1 MSLPNLLA
9 SRWGRLTAFFF
20 LYVTEGIPYG
30 FATTAIVSHLR
41 DQGHTEKELGYF
53 SGVILLPWAFK
64 WAVGPFV
71 DLIYSDRLGRR
82 RGWIVGCQLLMAV
95 SLLACIP
102 IDTSGGLYALTIVL
116 TIHNCFSATQDVA
129 IDALACGTL
138 KSDERGL
145 ANGLMFSGAYAG
157 QMVGASVVLHLMG
170 GISWVPGLENGI
182 SFESTFWIV
191 SAAILTVTVF
201 VSLSL
206 REQPTE
212 SDSVVRGSLNQ
223 ATEEVGHYLAEAF
236 RSVFANRTAIVA
248 LAICLLPAG
257 SLFLGM
263 QLHTALAKRL
273 AYTNTEL
280 ANLAF
285 FSTVVPCIFCVI
297 GGYLSDKVGRRFSL
311 GVYILLTIVPTLWMA
326 GTLYFELG
334 WENFG
339 SQTAKSPESIPDSV
353 KSTFWIAVLLHSA
366 IQGLIYGTR
375 IAMFM
380 DIANPDVAATQF
392 TAYMSMQNIVLS
404 YTAMWQ
410 GEAIARYGYP
420 ITLLMDCGI
429 GIVAILLLPFLNFSE
444 AQTGSLA
451 SATALNEPDIDRQGI
466 ES

>member
-1 MSLPNLLA
+1 MKLPNPLA
-9 SRWGRLTAFFF
+9 SRWGRLIAFFF

-41 DQGHTEKELGYF
+41 DQGHSEKELGYF
-53 SGVILLPWAFK
+53 SGIILLPWAFK

-71 DLIYSDRLGRR
+71 DLIFSDRLGRR
-82 RGWIVGCQLLMAV
+82 RGWIVGCQVLMAV

-102 IDTSGGLYALTIVL
+102 IDTSGGLYALTIAL

-145 ANGLMFSGAYAG
+145 ANGLMFAGAYAG

-170 GISWVPGLENGI
+170 GVPWLPGLEEGI
-182 SFESTFWIV
+182 PFESTFWVV
-191 SAAILTVTVF
+191 SASILTVTIT

-212 SDSVVRGSLNQ
+212 SAGVVGASFGQ
-223 ATEEVGHYLAEAF
+223 AGAEVKHYLAEAF
-236 RSVFANRTAIVA
+236 RSVFANRTSILA
-248 LAICLLPAG
+248 LIICLLPAG
-257 SLFLGM
+257 ALFLGM

-285 FSTVVPCIFCVI
+285 FSTVIPCICCVI
-297 GGYLSDKVGRRFSL
+297 GGYLSDKIGRRLSL

-326 GTLYFELG
+326 STLYFELG
-334 WENFG
+334 WEDFG
-339 SQTAKSPESIPDSV
+339 SRTATSPTTIPDSV
-353 KSTFWIAVLLHSA
+353 KSTFWNMVLLHSA

-380 DIANPDVAATQF
+380 DIANPEVAGTQF
-392 TAYMSMQNIVLS
+392 TAYMAMQNIVLS

-410 GEAIARYGYP
+410 GEAITRYGYP
-420 ITLLMDCGI
+420 MTLLIDCGI
-429 GIVAILLLPFLNFSE
+429 GIVAILLLPFLDLSGARKSNLTSPTSHMN
-444 AQTGSLA
+444 QTD
-451 SATALNEPDIDRQGI
+451 TQETKI
-466 ES
+466 

>member
-102 IDTSGGLYALTIVL
+102 IDTSSGLYALTIVL

-212 SDSVVRGSLNQ
+212 SESVVTGSLNQ
-223 ATEEVGHYLAEAF
+223 ATEEVGQYLAEAF

-257 SLFLGM
+257 SLFLG
-263 QLHTALAKRL
+263 HAAAHRAGETA
-273 AYTNTEL
+273 
-280 ANLAF
+280 
-285 FSTVVPCIFCVI
+285 CVH
-297 GGYLSDKVGRRFSL
+297 
-311 GVYILLTIVPTLWMA
+311 
-326 GTLYFELG
+326 E
-334 WENFG
+334 
-339 SQTAKSPESIPDSV
+339 
-353 KSTFWIAVLLHSA
+353 
-366 IQGLIYGTR
+366 YGT
-375 IAMFM
+375 
-380 DIANPDVAATQF
+380 
-392 TAYMSMQNIVLS
+392 
-404 YTAMWQ
+404 
-410 GEAIARYGYP
+410 G
-420 ITLLMDCGI
+420 
-429 GIVAILLLPFLNFSE
+429 
-444 AQTGSLA
+444 
-451 SATALNEPDIDRQGI
+451 
-466 ES
+466 

>member
-1 MSLPNLLA
+1 MLPNPLA
-9 SRWGRLTAFFF
+9 SRWGRMIAFFF

-41 DQGHTEKELGYF
+41 DQGHSEKELGYF
-53 SGVILLPWAFK
+53 SGIILLPWAFK

-71 DLIYSDRLGRR
+71 DLIFSERLGRR
-82 RGWIVGCQLLMAV
+82 RGWIVGCQILMAV

-102 IDTSGGLYALTIVL
+102 IDTSGGLYALTIAL

-145 ANGLMFSGAYAG
+145 ANGLMFAGAYAG

-170 GISWVPGLENGI
+170 GVSWLPGLEDGI
-182 SFESTFWIV
+182 PFESTFWFV
-191 SAAILTVTVF
+191 AASILTVTVS

-206 REQPTE
+206 REQPTA
-212 SDSVVRGSLNQ
+212 SASVVEGSLSQ
-223 ATEEVGHYLAEAF
+223 ATTEVKAYLAEAF
-236 RSVFANRTAIVA
+236 RSVFANRTAIIA
-248 LAICLLPAG
+248 LVICLLPAG
-257 SLFLGM
+257 ALFLGM

-297 GGYLSDKVGRRFSL
+297 GGYLSDKVGRRLSL

-326 GTLYFELG
+326 NTLYFELG
-334 WENFG
+334 WVDFG
-339 SQTAKSPESIPDSV
+339 SSTADSPANIPESV
-353 KSTFWIAVLLHSA
+353 KSTFWTVVLLHSA

-380 DIANPDVAATQF
+380 DIANPEVAGTQF
-392 TAYMSMQNIVLS
+392 TAYMAMQNVVLS

-410 GEAIARYGYP
+410 GEAITRYGYP
-420 ITLLMDCGI
+420 ATLRFDCAI
-429 GIVAILLLPFLNFSE
+429 GIVAILLLPFLDLSGARKRE
-444 AQTGSLA
+444 PA
-451 SATALNEPDIDRQGI
+451 SVTSPNEPDIDRQEI
-466 ES
+466 EP